1 MLIRHTL
8 THWDLSLFA
17 QHWAAVFVDFFSQ
30 LSYFLAKCTSWISE
44 GRWGK
49 KKERKKNG
57 LPWCLLSWFSVVV
70 CLCLDTF
77 NWGYIFFWMD
87 LLDNWDISLPYLPT
101 LGGVPIVT
109 EQKGIWLVPWGCSFN
124 PWPWSMG
131 QGSGVPMS
139 WGVGPRWCLDPVLL
153 WLWCRLASIS
163 PIGT

>member
-30 LSYFLAKCTSWISE
+30 LSYFLAKYTSWISE

-49 KKERKKNG
+49 KKERKKKDRHG
-57 LPWCLLSWFSVVV
+57 VYCPGSLLWFV
-70 CLCLDTF
+70 CAWIPLTEAT
-77 NWGYIFFWMD
+77 FFWMD
-87 LLDNWDISLPYLPT
+87 LLDNWDLSLPYLPT

-131 QGSGVPMS
+131 QGSGVAMS
-139 WGVGPRWCLDPVLL
+139 WGVGHRWCLDPVLL